1 MGQFIK
7 FGLCTKIVC
16 PAKEKNKIDKYYKSF
31 DGFISDFEKQTQLK
45 TELFN
50 LSEKYNDYVFTIKDE
65 FLEPDSL
72 NSFLKDFFCDIYDRE
87 DLKIYCDDIY
97 QDIKTKNS
105 IEELIDFAAE
115 KPHQNFQ
122 LSESRCSISTPIE
135 HIYLEYEYIV
145 LFLNGKAYM
154 ECYNELFA
162 YMEKLLRLRHAHP
175 QVWAMKVFLD

>member
-16 PAKEKNKIDKYYKSF
+16 PAKEKSKIDKYYKSF
-31 DGFISDFEKQTQLK
+31 DEFIDSFEKQTQLK

-50 LSEKYNDYVFTIKDE
+50 LHEKDNDYIFTIKDE
-65 FLEPDSL
+65 FLAADGL
-72 NSFLKDFFCDIYDRE
+72 NSFLKDFFCDIYDAE

-105 IEELIDFAAE
+105 AEELIEFAAE
-115 KPHQNFQ
+115 KPYQNFQ
-122 LSESRCSISTPIE
+122 LSESRCCVTAPIE
-135 HIYLEYEYIV
+135 YIYLQYEYIV

-154 ECYNELFA
+154 ECYSELFS
-162 YMEKLLRLRHAHP
+162 YMEKLIRYRHKHP
-175 QVWAMKVFLD
+175 QAWAMKVFLD